1 LAVDIYPITLKR
13 QLILPNIE
21 RLAMTE
27 KVINLVPRLIDYHTS
42 QADYHEQ
49 EAELSRTLAGR
60 LAVHYSGQLQLE
72 IEETQE

>member
-1 LAVDIYPITLKR
+1 MKENL
-13 QLILPNIE
+13 
-21 RLAMTE
+21 
-27 KVINLVPRLIDYHTS
+27 INLVPRLIDYHTT

-72 IEETQE
+72 LGDDNER

>member
-1 LAVDIYPITLKR
+1 MGEMS
-13 QLILPNIE
+13 N
-21 RLAMTE
+21 
-27 KVINLVPRLIDYHTS
+27 VIDLMPRRVEQLIDYHTT

-72 IEETQE
+72 LNGGGSDE

>member
-1 LAVDIYPITLKR
+1 
-13 QLILPNIE
+13 
-21 RLAMTE
+21 MSE
-27 KVINLVPRLIDYHTS
+27 KVINLIPRLIDYHTKA
-42 QADYHEQ
+42 ADYHEQ